1 MKPFTMYTAD
11 CRENQYNTV
20 YPHRHVIHD
29 ADDLR
34 RAVCRD
40 QVFAEYRNHHRGNEF
55 FIVSDCL
62 PFDCDNDHSD
72 KPEEWKTPADVA
84 TAFPGVAFYAVYSR
98 HHMTEKGKY
107 SPRPRFHILF
117 PIDEIRDKE
126 EYRQLK
132 ESVIAYFPYFD
143 VGAKDS
149 ARFFYGVTDP
159 VVEAYG
165 GDTDGTE

>member
-1 MKPFTMYTAD
+1 MEE
-11 CRENQYNTV
+11 RLQRLEQYKQTV
-20 YPHRHVIHD
+20 
-29 ADDLR
+29 L
-34 RAVCRD
+34 
-40 QVFAEYRNHHRGNEF
+40 QGN
-55 FIVSDCL
+55 L
-62 PFDCDNDHSD
+62 L
-72 KPEEWKTPADVA
+72 
-84 TAFPGVAFYAVYSR
+84 G
-98 HHMTEKGKY
+98 MTEKGKY

-126 EYRQLK
+126 KYRQLK

-159 VVEAYG
+159 VVEIYG